1 MKDLIKK
8 REEEFDKQFVKD
20 NGENVEPSF
29 IDPNGS
35 VGPIKQFHQET
46 IDLVIKELIKELQ
59 EFEMEIIDKDGDII
73 ECYHKSIKTYLE
85 DIISNFKN
93 SK

>member
-8 REEEFDKQFVKD
+8 REEELERKYNSVIGSSFECVDAEKILKD
-20 NGENVEPSF
+20 LKN
-29 IDPNGS
+29 
-35 VGPIKQFHQET
+35 FHQET
-46 IDLVIKELIKELQ
+46 IDLVIKEVIKELQ